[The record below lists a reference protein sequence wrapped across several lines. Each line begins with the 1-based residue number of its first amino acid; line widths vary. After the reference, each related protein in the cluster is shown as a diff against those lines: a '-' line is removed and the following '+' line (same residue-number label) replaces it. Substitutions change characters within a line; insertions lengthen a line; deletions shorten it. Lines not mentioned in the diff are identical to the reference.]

1 MKARIHRYLLPALLA
16 ATIPAAVVFA
26 QAPSPQPP
34 EPQQKRERPD
44 RPRLSPDAR
53 KRLQEGRLEGRIAGI
68 KEALKLNDAQLKL
81 WAPVEQQL
89 RARSAARQQARETFM
104 QRMEQRRQQG
114 AAAERPSLPDRL
126 DRASKRMTER
136 AQRMQAFT
144 EAFKPFYAALSEDQ
158 KAVAGIVMHDARGDG
173 MRGPGRRWAMQR
185 GERGPGAPG
194 GPGGPDGQRPPR

>member
-1 MKARIHRYLLPALLA
+1 MKARMPRLLVPALLA

-34 EPQQKRERPD
+34 EPQQPQRERHQ
-44 RPRLSPDAR
+44 RPRLSPDTLN
-53 KRLQEGRLEGRIAGI
+53 RLQDGRLAMMRES
-68 KEALKLNDAQLKL
+68 LKLDASQLKL

-89 RARSAARQQARETFM
+89 RARFAARQDFR

-114 AAAERPSLPDRL
+114 DAAERPSLADRL

-144 EAFKPFYAALSEDQ
+144 EAFKPLFASLSDEQ
-158 KAVAGIVMHDARGDG
+158 KAVAGIVLRDMRGGG
-173 MRGPGRRWAMQR
+173 MRGPGHRWA
-185 GERGPGAPG
+185 ERSPGT
-194 GPGGPDGQRPPR
+194 PDTQPPRR

>member
-1 MKARIHRYLLPALLA
+1 
-16 ATIPAAVVFA
+16 
-26 QAPSPQPP
+26 
-34 EPQQKRERPD
+34 
-44 RPRLSPDAR
+44 
-53 KRLQEGRLEGRIAGI
+53 
-68 KEALKLNDAQLKL
+68 
-81 WAPVEQQL
+81 
-89 RARSAARQQARETFM
+89 M